1 MGNCFTAFLFGQIM
15 MIQASGHCDCSQ
27 RIFTY
32 LVLFLILAQLLEG
45 LVLVA
50 SVSVAG
56 APVGVRT
63 ASLAL
68 LDHIVV
74 AADMMAQLAVIIG
87 WRACH
92 VLRLHAGLRASQTE
106 LGEDFGQHCTA
117 FLILARLVEG
127 LLLVSG
133 WI

>member
-1 MGNCFTAFLFGQIM
+1 MWLRRGIIVGRMGNCFAAFLFSQIM
-15 MIQASGHCDCSQ
+15 MIQACSHCDGSQ

-32 LVLFLILAQLLEG
+32 LVLFLVLAQLLEG

-50 SVSVAG
+50 SVGVAG

-87 WRACH
+87 WCACH

-106 LGEDFGQHCTA
+106 LGEDFGRHY
-117 FLILARLVEG
+117 
-127 LLLVSG
+127 
-133 WI
+133 